1 MFRLIAIDF
10 SQKSPHFF
18 LLSPTSPC
26 ELFEREVTYPSNL
39 KVVRALNNYSL
50 VFVIFINFSGQLK
63 DWVGQVLFL
72 VSCLKGQVEKYV
84 NVEAWY
90 VKYFFYNLPYL
101 ISCNIYLYVLIEIT
115 PFEAKPIRLY
125 QVVHKRYYC
134 VFKIVLVW
142 KIFLN
147 FHDYSM
153 CKYIFLLIYCNII
166 WTLFFTHKLC
176 IKRAVPYCSA
186 KHFTW
191 CTTFL
196 NYLTPV

>member
-1 MFRLIAIDF
+1 MGYSYSNWGRAYRVMWI
-10 SQKSPHFF
+10 H
-18 LLSPTSPC
+18 LLSLSI
-26 ELFEREVTYPSNL
+26 RQISI
-39 KVVRALNNYSL
+39 VR
-50 VFVIFINFSGQLK
+50 
-63 DWVGQVLFL
+63 
-72 VSCLKGQVEKYV
+72 
-84 NVEAWY
+84 Y

-101 ISCNIYLYVLIEIT
+101 ISCNIYIYVLIEIT